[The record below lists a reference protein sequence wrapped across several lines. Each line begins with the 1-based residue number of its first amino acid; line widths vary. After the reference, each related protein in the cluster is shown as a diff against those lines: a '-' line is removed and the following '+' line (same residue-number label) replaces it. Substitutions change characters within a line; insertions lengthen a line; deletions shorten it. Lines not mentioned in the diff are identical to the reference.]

1 MGLLVCGLNE
11 SNFYV
16 GCVGY
21 VGQNIFFMGQHFM
34 WAIIFTWV
42 AWVKF
47 FSVGCVGRK
56 FLRGSNFSFFCL
68 GPVLFSR

>member
-21 VGQNIFFMGQHFM
+21 VGQN
-34 WAIIFTWV
+34 IIFTWV

>member
-47 FSVGCVGRK
+47 FSVGCVG
-56 FLRGSNFSFFCL
+56 
-68 GPVLFSR
+68 